1 MVTVGEVLKNKRKN
15 LRKSLD
21 LVSADTKI
29 QKRFI
34 KYIESNEFSPF
45 ESEVFLKGFI
55 KIYAEY
61 LGLDVKKVLA
71 LYRRTNPIV
80 KEKQKNSFK
89 KNIIKGRKLLFNPQ
103 MVITALIALFALGI
117 LLYIGYQIYRFQT
130 PPKLSI
136 LQPSSDYTTEEETL
150 LIKGSTEKGV
160 VVEVNDVVT
169 EVDEFSNFEK
179 SIKLNEGINIVTI
192 KAKKNSNNV
201 LETVDTR
208 KVTYSKPKVLEETE
222 QIPKDDILKLEVV
235 NSATWIKL
243 DIDSENKLVQVVQ
256 PSVQEFI
263 IKNNLHVIT
272 GVLTNTKLYFN
283 NELIDLKT
291 SSKGVNE
298 IQCSVANHKISCD

>member
-89 KNIIKGRKLLFNPQ
+89 KNIIKGKKLLFNPQ
-103 MVITALIALFALGI
+103 MVITALIALFTLGI

-160 VVEVNDVVT
+160 VIEVNDVVT

-222 QIPKDDILKLEVV
+222 QIQKDDILKLEVV

>member
-89 KNIIKGRKLLFNPQ
+89 KNIIKGKKLFFNPQ
-103 MVITALIALFALGI
+103 MVITALIALFTLGI

-160 VVEVNDVVT
+160 VIEVNDVVT

>member
-29 QKRFI
+29 QKRFV

-89 KNIIKGRKLLFNPQ
+89 KNIVKGKKLFFNPQ
-103 MVITALIALFALGI
+103 MVITALIALFTLGI

-160 VVEVNDVVT
+160 VIEVNDVVT

>member
-89 KNIIKGRKLLFNPQ
+89 KNIIKGKKLFFNPQ
-103 MVITALIALFALGI
+103 MVITALIALFTLGI

-130 PPKLSI
+130 PPRLSI

-160 VVEVNDVVT
+160 VIEINDVVT

-179 SIKLNEGINIVTI
+179 SIKLNEGINIITI

-283 NELIDLKT
+283 DELIDLKT

>member
-89 KNIIKGRKLLFNPQ
+89 KNIIKGKKLFFNPQ
-103 MVITALIALFALGI
+103 MVITALIALFTLGI

-136 LQPSSDYTTEEETL
+136 LQPSSDYTTKEETL

-160 VVEVNDVVT
+160 VIEINDVVT

>member
-89 KNIIKGRKLLFNPQ
+89 KNIIKGKKLLFNPQ

>member
-21 LVSADTKI
+21 LVSANTKI

-89 KNIIKGRKLLFNPQ
+89 KNIIKGKKLFFNPQ

>member
-89 KNIIKGRKLLFNPQ
+89 KNIIKGKKLLFNPQ
-103 MVITALIALFALGI
+103 MVITALIALFTLGI

-222 QIPKDDILKLEVV
+222 QIQKDDILKLEVV

>member
-15 LRKSLD
+15 LRRSLD

-89 KNIIKGRKLLFNPQ
+89 KNIIKGKKLLFNPQ
-103 MVITALIALFALGI
+103 MVITALIALFTLGI

>member
-34 KYIESNEFSPF
+34 KYIESDEFSPF

-89 KNIIKGRKLLFNPQ
+89 KNIIKGKKLLFNPQ
-103 MVITALIALFALGI
+103 MVITALIALFTLGI

-263 IKNNLHVIT
+263 VKNNLHVIT

>member
-89 KNIIKGRKLLFNPQ
+89 KNIIKGKKLLFNPQ
-103 MVITALIALFALGI
+103 MVITALIALFTLGI

>member
-89 KNIIKGRKLLFNPQ
+89 KNIIKGKKLFFNPQ
-103 MVITALIALFALGI
+103 MVITALIALFTLGI

-160 VVEVNDVVT
+160 VIEVNDVVT

-179 SIKLNEGINIVTI
+179 SIKLNEGINIITI

-283 NELIDLKT
+283 DELIDLKT